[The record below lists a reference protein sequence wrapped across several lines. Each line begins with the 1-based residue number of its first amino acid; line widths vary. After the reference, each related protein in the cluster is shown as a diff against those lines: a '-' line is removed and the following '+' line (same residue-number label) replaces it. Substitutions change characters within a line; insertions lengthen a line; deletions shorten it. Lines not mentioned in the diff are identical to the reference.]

1 MGGVPIRCCEGRAGT
16 WAKNRRKE
24 LSGARGLGQK
34 QPLQITLAGEPLPAI
49 GGFVLAQSVP
59 ELLSEEGP
67 REQHWSGEIEQ
78 GAEVGVL
85 LDGQIKWVL
94 AVQALWAGDKNA
106 ELHYL
111 GAVADG
117 NRPRSLQT
125 RQQGW
130 EGRSAFPL

>member
-24 LSGARGLGQK
+24 LSGARGLGRK
-34 QPLQITLAGEPLPAI
+34 QPLQITLVGEPLPAI